1 MKLDDITPIVVG
13 VDGSPASDRA
23 LRWALDEAVIRGCPV
38 HVVNAWDYEPLAD
51 WAETAGKTALT
62 RSETLVGAAL
72 RAAAVGR
79 LEFPVVI
86 RKSLR
91 GNPAEVL
98 AEAARGNAL
107 LAVGSH
113 SGHRVRDLVLGS
125 TSALCLLH
133 VTVPVVVIPF
143 AAARTAP
150 APEADHAADHG

>member
-1 MKLDDITPIVVG
+1 MNVDDITPIVVG
-13 VDGSPASDRA
+13 IDGSPAGDGA
-23 LRWALDEAVIRGCPV
+23 LRWALDEAIIRGCPV
-38 HVVNAWDYEPLAD
+38 HVVNAWDYEPLSD
-51 WAETAGKTALT
+51 WAETAGKTALL

-113 SGHRVRDLVLGS
+113 SGHRLRDLVLGS
-125 TSALCLLH
+125 TSSRCLLH
-133 VTVPVVVIPF
+133 ASVPVVVIPF
-143 AAARTAP
+143 AAARTTTAP
-150 APEADHAADHG
+150 WTDHATDHA